1 MIVRQIG
8 DTALGELVVT
18 PDDRIGRADA
28 RLVSLLS
35 RINRVIK
42 GTDSLYHC
50 EDVFKHGD
58 HPILKFDWTKKDEL
72 IKIVRLN
79 SFSVITK

>member
-1 MIVRQIG
+1 MKVKQVN
-8 DTALGELVVT
+8 DALGELIVT
-18 PDDRIGRADA
+18 PDDKIGRADA

-42 GTDSLYHC
+42 NTDSLYHC
-50 EDVFKHGD
+50 EDVFKNGD
-58 HPILKFDWTKKDEL
+58 KAILRFDWSKRDEL

-79 SFSVITK
+79 SFTVAVE